1 MFLGVKLKQRVF
13 ISYTLRDDEISIEL
27 LSSLK
32 EILDK
37 HEIDSFIDVIDNNNI
52 NTEEHQKKIYNWILT
67 ATCLLL
73 IETKETYNSPW
84 VKKELDY
91 ANSVNIPIMKMRFRD
106 IKKLIMNPAK
116 IKNIFLSINKK

>member
-1 MFLGVKLKQRVF
+1 MFLGVILKQRVF

-67 ATCLLL
+67 ATCLFL

-116 IKNIFLSINKK
+116 IKKFLSINKK

>member
-1 MFLGVKLKQRVF
+1 MKQRVF

-67 ATCLLL
+67 ATCL
-73 IETKETYNSPW
+73 
-84 VKKELDY
+84 
-91 ANSVNIPIMKMRFRD
+91 
-106 IKKLIMNPAK
+106 
-116 IKNIFLSINKK
+116 